1 MATDNVCFYLQ
12 NRLIQ
17 EVNSAVM
24 LPPLVFPGTSNV
36 QIYPPEHDYIKAI
49 NAYEREIDKLKRSLK
64 ASGEWQN

>member
-1 MATDNVCFYLQ
+1 
-12 NRLIQ
+12 
-17 EVNSAVM
+17 M

-36 QIYPPEHDYIKAI
+36 QISLPEHDYIKAI